1 MDVLT
6 GIKTLISSV
15 PQNIINLISNQNTE
29 VVWFIMLILC
39 FLSILVFLRLFGYVG
54 LYVYSAI
61 AIIAANIQV
70 LKQANFNFFS
80 SINEKIIPFYEP
92 SPIALGT
99 ILFASTFLCTD
110 ILSEYYGKE
119 KARKNVLIG
128 FCSFFLMTI
137 LMLVTIGIQPA
148 EGEWVSMVQ
157 DSLAILFTPM
167 TSIFVASMIAY
178 LISQYFDIWFFNYLK
193 TISSNKLLWLRNN
206 VSTAVSSLID
216 NTIFSIFAWIILNP
230 NPFPLSDVIMTFI
243 LGVYL
248 LRVFIAL
255 LDTPFIY
262 LAKYFIPEEK
272 NPSPEMG

>member
-6 GIKTLISSV
+6 GIKTLISSI
-15 PQNIINLISNQNTE
+15 PQNLINLISNQNTE

-39 FLSILVFLRLFGYVG
+39 FISILVFLRLFGYVG

-119 KARKNVLIG
+119 KAKANVLIG

-262 LAKYFIPEEK
+262 LAKYFIREEK
-272 NPSPEMG
+272 NSSPEMG

>member
-1 MDVLT
+1 MDILA
-6 GIKTLISSV
+6 GIKTLISSI

-29 VVWFIMLILC
+29 VVWFVMLILC
-39 FLSILVFLRLFGYVG
+39 FLAILVFLRLFGYVG

-70 LKQANFNFFS
+70 LKQANFNIFS

-128 FCSFFLMTI
+128 FCSFLLMTI

-148 EGEWVSMVQ
+148 EDEWVSMVQ
-157 DSLAILFTPM
+157 ESLAILFTPM

-178 LISQYFDIWFFNYLK
+178 LISQYFDIWFFGYLK
-193 TISSNKLLWLRNN
+193 TVSSSKLLWLRNN

-216 NTIFSIFAWIILNP
+216 NTIFSLFAWIILNP

-248 LRVFIAL
+248 LRVFIAI

-262 LAKYFIPEEK
+262 LAKYFIPKERD
-272 NPSPEMG
+272 SYPEMG

>member
-6 GIKTLISSV
+6 GIKTLISST

-148 EGEWVSMVQ
+148 EDEWVSMVQ
-157 DSLAILFTPM
+157 ESLAILFTPM

-178 LISQYFDIWFFNYLK
+178 LISQYFDIWFFSYLK
-193 TISSNKLLWLRNN
+193 TVSSNKLLWLRNN

-216 NTIFSIFAWIILNP
+216 NTVFSIFAWIILNP

-248 LRVFIAL
+248 LRVFIAI

-272 NPSPEMG
+272 NSSPEMG

>member
-1 MDVLT
+1 MEVLT
-6 GIKTLISSV
+6 GIKILMSSI
-15 PQNIINLISNQNTE
+15 PQSIINLLSNQNTE

-39 FLSILVFLRLFGYVG
+39 FLSILIFLRLFGYVG

-148 EGEWVSMVQ
+148 EDEWVSMVQ
-157 DSLAILFTPM
+157 ESLAILFTPM

-178 LISQYFDIWFFNYLK
+178 IISQYFDIWFFSYLK
-193 TISSNKLLWLRNN
+193 TVSSNKFLWLRNN

-262 LAKYFIPEEK
+262 LAKYFIPKEK
-272 NPSPEMG
+272 NSSPEMG

>member
-1 MDVLT
+1 MGFFFDLT
-6 GIKTLISSV
+6 ELL
-15 PQNIINLISNQNTE
+15 NNLSTE
-29 VVWFIMLILC
+29 FIWCMMLLFC
-39 FLSILVFLRLFGYVG
+39 FGSILIFLKLFGYVG
-54 LYVYSAI
+54 IFIYSALAVI
-61 AIIAANIQV
+61 AGNIQV
-70 LKQANFNFFS
+70 LKTVDFFYS
-80 SINEKIIPFYEP
+80 PEP
-92 SPIALGT
+92 VALGT
-99 ILFASTFLCTD
+99 VLFASTFLCTD
-110 ILSEYYGKE
+110 ILSEHFGKE

-148 EGEWVSMVQ
+148 EGEWINMVQ
-157 DSLAILFTPM
+157 ESLAILFTPM

-178 LISQYFDIWFFNYLK
+178 LISQYFDIWFFSYLK
-193 TISSNKLLWLRNN
+193 TVSSNKLLWLRNN

-262 LAKYFIPEEK
+262 LAKYFIPKEK
-272 NPSPEMG
+272 NSPPEMG

>member
-6 GIKTLISSV
+6 GIKTLISSI
-15 PQNIINLISNQNTE
+15 PQNIINLLSNQNTE

-39 FLSILVFLRLFGYVG
+39 FLSILIFLRLFGYVG

-148 EGEWVSMVQ
+148 EDEWVSMVQ
-157 DSLAILFTPM
+157 ESLAIVFTPM
-167 TSIFVASMIAY
+167 TSIFLASMIAY
-178 LISQYFDIWFFNYLK
+178 LISQYFDIWFFSYLK

-272 NPSPEMG
+272 NSSPEMG